1 MLLQSPFKALYDL
14 GMDTNTDT
22 HNAPGP
28 NRIRALEMLAEGKS
42 VREVARVL
50 DLSLTRVY
58 QFINEQKE
66 AAS

>member
-1 MLLQSPFKALYDL
+1 
-14 GMDTNTDT
+14 MDTNTDT

-28 NRIRALEMLAEGKS
+28 NRIAALEMLAAGKS
-42 VREVARVL
+42 VREVARTL
-50 DLSLTRVY
+50 DLSLTRIY